1 MPTYDYKCETCGKT
15 FEVFQSFHEDPI
27 AACPEEECLGPVK
40 KIFSAPGISF
50 KGSGFY
56 KNDSRSSGS
65 KKTASEPSKSSSDDT
80 KTSTPKKETKDSTPA
95 PSSSSTDD

>member
-1 MPTYDYKCETCGKT
+1 MPTYDYRCDTCEKT

-27 AACPEEECLGPVK
+27 SECLEEDCSGSVK

-65 KKTASEPSKSSSDDT
+65 KKTASEPAKSSSDDT
-80 KTSTPKKETKDSTPA
+80 KTSTPTKEAKDSTPS